1 MNSLLGTTFRSKSW
15 LALVPLLLLGAVLA
29 ILLMQDQSA
38 SGNPA
43 GPDTSPTVQWVPPI
57 IDFPDVRRKGSWLIG
72 SGFEPNQDITVQ
84 LIMGGVETDIAYLLS
99 PVAVPDELGAFASAF
114 EVRPRIW
121 KAGQLVDGPVTINIR
136 DFVTDELLTSAP
148 LVFCDRALEK
158 LSKWCAVSVPAVPTW

>member
-1 MNSLLGTTFRSKSW
+1 MNNLLGTTFRSKSW
-15 LALVPLLLLGAVLA
+15 LALVPLLLLSGVLA

-38 SGNPA
+38 SGNPP

-84 LIMGGVETDIAYLLS
+84 LMWGGVETDIAYLMS
-99 PVAVPDELGAFASAF
+99 PVAVPNEQGAFASAL
-114 EVRPRIW
+114 EVRPRNW
-121 KAGQLVDGPVTINIR
+121 QGGQLVDGPITITIR

-148 LVFCDRALEK
+148 LVFCDRTQEK
-158 LSKWCAVSVPAVPTW
+158 LSIWCAVSVPGAPTQ